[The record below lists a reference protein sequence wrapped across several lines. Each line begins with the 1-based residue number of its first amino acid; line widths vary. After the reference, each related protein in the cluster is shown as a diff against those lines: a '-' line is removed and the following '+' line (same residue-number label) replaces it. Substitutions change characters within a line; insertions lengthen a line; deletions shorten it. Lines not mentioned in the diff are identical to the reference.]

1 LRAAEQVPLLRG
13 AGGPPGGLGKGR
25 ACLVGRSGHL
35 QQVPAHGEQPM
46 VTRYPL
52 VAVQG
57 CEQVQPRVR
66 SLNHRHCQRAVQG
79 GHRVR
84 RDAVEELVQRQ
95 NLRPVGLLRTG
106 RFVVDGGDGRLELV
120 GAHGSVGQGVGDEG
134 DALRDG
140 VAVPAA
146 AILVGERHELAVSG
160 DAGRAAGLGE
170 QHQGQ
175 QALDL
180 TVGRAEPAQVAG

>member
-1 LRAAEQVPLLRG
+1 
-13 AGGPPGGLGKGR
+13 
-25 ACLVGRSGHL
+25 
-35 QQVPAHGEQPM
+35 M